1 MNASNA
7 TPKTDVG
14 DASEALHRYR
24 QDLHRLESE
33 RAQLKSRDRQFGSA
47 RVVLFLLAI
56 VFLVLGTDIGG
67 MPPVWPIGWLMV
79 IGFLIAVVLNEP
91 VRERIESLRNE
102 RSVLRRLIARIERD
116 WDRLST
122 DKMERKL
129 AELDLSADQ
138 RDVASDLDL
147 LGRASLFHLLS
158 MTATTP
164 GIRTLASWL
173 TQPAIAE
180 QAIRRREAIEAL
192 APLRDERLRFYKLS
206 RKVAESSGSP
216 DRFTEWAIGEAWLE
230 KRNWLSIWANLSV
243 VLAVLFVLAIM
254 GGALQLLSVDFV
266 KIGLFGIVG
275 LGVVNVLLTAVVLGP
290 AHAIF
295 SVAMSSRG
303 AVAEYVELF
312 HSAAWLPEEKPLEK
326 DTVQP
331 HKEGLATDIPR
342 ADSRLSQLRE
352 TLLTND
358 RAAVKGMQSLQK
370 VASAG
375 ALRQSAATF
384 LLYLP
389 LQAFALWDVR
399 VLRKLESWQAQYR
412 DVVHDWFEALGE
424 FESLMSIAALRD
436 EYPNWAVPSWKANPK
451 QNLPSGSV
459 LEASALGHPLLGDS
473 NRVTNDVS
481 VGPSGTLLLVTGSN
495 MSGKSTML
503 RSIGL
508 NVALAGTGA
517 PVCASAFALPS
528 MELATSIRV
537 SDNLSQGVSFYM
549 AELHRLKQVVEHAR
563 RLSEKQDRVLLFLLD
578 EILQGTNSRERQIA
592 VVQVLR
598 HLINLKAIGAIS
610 THDLE
615 LADEPELN
623 SIAHTVHFRET
634 ILKDKEGNDTMTF
647 DYRMQQ
653 GVSPTTNALRLLEM
667 VGL

>member
-1 MNASNA
+1 LNASNA

-24 QDLHRLESE
+24 QDLSTLESE

-56 VFLVLGTDIGG
+56 VFLVLGTDKGG

-122 DKMERKL
+122 DKMTRKL

-173 TQPAIAE
+173 TGPAIAQ
-180 QAIRRREAIEAL
+180 QAIRRREAIEVL

-206 RKVAESSGSP
+206 RKVAESSGDP
-216 DRFTEWAIGEAWLE
+216 DRFTEWATGETWLE

-243 VLAVLFVLAIM
+243 ALAILFVLAIIL
-254 GGALQLLSVDFV
+254 GALPLLAADFV
-266 KIGLFGIVG
+266 KVGLFGIVG

-295 SVAMSSRG
+295 SVAMSSRS
-303 AVAEYVELF
+303 AVADYIELF
-312 HSAAWLPEEKPLEK
+312 NSAAWLPEEPNAKAPKNDASPDKPS
-326 DTVQP
+326 
-331 HKEGLATDIPR
+331 
-342 ADSRLSQLRE
+342 ADSRLNALRE
-352 TLLTND
+352 TMLTGD
-358 RAAVKGMQSLQK
+358 RSAVKGMKSLQK

-399 VLRKLESWQAQYR
+399 VLRRLENWQAQYH
-412 DVVHDWFEALGE
+412 DVTRNWFEALGE

-436 EYPNWAVPSWKANPK
+436 EYPNWATPNWKANPK
-451 QNLPSGSV
+451 QDLSSGSV
-459 LEASALGHPLLGDS
+459 LEATQIGHPLLGDS
-473 NRVTNDVS
+473 ARVTNDVS
-481 VGPSGTLLLVTGSN
+481 VGPAGTLLLVTGSN

-517 PVCASAFALPS
+517 PVCASALTLPS
-528 MELATSIRV
+528 IELATSIRV

-549 AELHRLKQVVEHAR
+549 AELHRLKHVVEHAR

-598 HLINLKAIGAIS
+598 HLIKLKAIGAIS

-615 LADEPELN
+615 LADESELN

-634 ILKDKEGNDTMTF
+634 ILKDEDGNDTMTF
-647 DYRMQQ
+647 DYRMRQ